1 MISKEY
7 KGVVVFLAKFL
18 GLYLVLNL
26 AYGFF
31 IEYYEPDSDPFTRI
45 ITNHVVWL
53 LSLFDSS
60 VSSTVTPGVYYITVE
75 HSLKTV
81 IRVFE
86 GCNSL
91 NVMIVYV
98 SFLFAFTGP
107 VRLVLRY
114 LFIGIIVI
122 YIMNLARVMLLYGV
136 ALYYPKNLYFFH
148 KYFFTAILY
157 AVVFVLWYIWIRKI
171 TKLESGTPASQ
182 SQS

>member
-18 GLYLVLNL
+18 GLYLILNL

-31 IEYYEPDSDPFTRI
+31 IEYYEPDSDPATRL
-45 ITNHVVWL
+45 ITSHVVWL
-53 LSLFDSS
+53 LSFVDSS
-60 VSSTVTPGVYYITVE
+60 VSSNETPGVYYITVQ

-107 VRLVLRY
+107 LKLVLRY
-114 LFIGIIVI
+114 LLFGIAVI
-122 YIMNLARVMLLYGV
+122 YVMNLARVIVLYGV

-148 KYFFTAILY
+148 KYFFTGILY

-171 TKLESGTPASQ
+171 TKLESGNSTAESQ
-182 SQS
+182 S